1 MTQSSG
7 LTTVCVFLA
16 KLLGKKENTL
26 PQQLHEWYRDAEDKT
41 KTRRATL
48 DVTSCF
54 SPLLCWILSLWAS
67 GEKRLALAADA
78 TTLSARFSILAI
90 SVVYRGCG
98 IPVAWKT
105 ASCVSNHPL
114 YCLI

>member
-16 KLLGKKENTL
+16 ELLGKKENTL

-54 SPLLCWILSLWAS
+54 SPLLC
-67 GEKRLALAADA
+67 
-78 TTLSARFSILAI
+78 
-90 SVVYRGCG
+90 
-98 IPVAWKT
+98 
-105 ASCVSNHPL
+105 
-114 YCLI
+114 